1 MFYEYLFLLFELSKQ
16 HLLFKEI
23 IKIFKYRSK
32 NKIIH
37 NLTIL
42 EMIWVNIF
50 AYILQDLNTH
60 THT

>member
-1 MFYEYLFLLFELSKQ
+1 MFYEYLLLSFEFSKQ

-23 IKIFKYRSK
+23 IKIFKYGRK

-37 NLTIL
+37 NLIIL

-50 AYILQDLNTH
+50 VYILQDLNTH
-60 THT
+60 TY